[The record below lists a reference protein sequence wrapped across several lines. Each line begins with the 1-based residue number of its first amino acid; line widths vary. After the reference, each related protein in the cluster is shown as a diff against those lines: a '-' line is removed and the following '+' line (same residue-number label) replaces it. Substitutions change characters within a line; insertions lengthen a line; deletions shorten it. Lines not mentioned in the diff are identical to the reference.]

1 MDAGSARIMDK
12 LSQGILPTDDP
23 VKVWGGKGT
32 GRSCD
37 GCDELISSSDVE
49 HEVEMPDGRTLR
61 FHVACAELWRVLKQ
75 AMPKS

>member
-1 MDAGSARIMDK
+1 MDK
-12 LSQGILPTDDP
+12 RSQGTLPSDDP

-37 GCDELISSSDVE
+37 GCDELISSSDAEHDVE
-49 HEVEMPDGRTLR
+49 RPDGRTLR
-61 FHVACAELWRVLKQ
+61 FHVARAEQWRVLKQ